1 MKMNT
6 LCLRNARIFCKLTI
20 PLNDEDIKAVRT
32 AYSLRRAD
40 RYTALAAAAVLGSGG
55 APFPNSFPCDTG
67 LVTVSAF
74 GPHKTVFATLDDILD
89 YPEDMILPV
98 RFSHS
103 VHNAAAAYLS
113 SILKITGPA
122 YAVTGFDSPLF
133 EALQLVHTLLHA
145 KMCPQVLL
153 IGIEERGM
161 LTAAAPELAPER
173 FTNEPEEIVCAMLLT
188 LPQEKPEER
197 ILHLDRNAGTAQHP
211 DTCTLG
217 LTPETIRQLAD
228 PCDQSPITIA
238 PAKPI

>member
-1 MKMNT
+1 M
-6 LCLRNARIFCKLTI
+6 
-20 PLNDEDIKAVRT
+20 
-32 AYSLRRAD
+32 
-40 RYTALAAAAVLGSGG
+40 
-55 APFPNSFPCDTG
+55 
-67 LVTVSAF
+67 
-74 GPHKTVFATLDDILD
+74 DDILD

-161 LTAAAPELAPER
+161 LTATPLNWHRNALLMNRRDRLRNAANPPG
-173 FTNEPEEIVCAMLLT
+173 
-188 LPQEKPEER
+188 KPEDDTA
-197 ILHLDRNAGTAQHP
+197 LDRNAGTAQHP